1 MVHLIELFEVE
12 EGNGLSLFATEI
24 NIPAELN
31 DHLKAFFKPPK
42 RDPRGR
48 GRCNDDSDDSD
59 REAEISGIG
68 SDDDMEAPAVEKCMY
83 PDVVLVDM

>member
-1 MVHLIELFEVE
+1 MVHLIELFGVE

-42 RDPRGR
+42 RDPRVIGSFHY
-48 GRCNDDSDDSD
+48 DADEYD
-59 REAEISGIG
+59 RE
-68 SDDDMEAPAVEKCMY
+68 V
-83 PDVVLVDM
+83 